1 MYEQHFGLTGLPFC
15 LNPAEWQFF
24 ESVSSAEVI
33 PQIQH
38 ALSTA
43 SGVAIVTGP
52 EGVGKTVLLHQ
63 LQALLARQ
71 GQAIVLPGTSLGTV
85 DDLYVGIR
93 RSLRTLD
100 GSQVP
105 GGCNRWEIVEHLR
118 NSSEFWGPV
127 AFLID
132 DAHLLT
138 PGVFTE
144 LQFLLEQRSGPQTLC
159 RLLLAGSL
167 SLEETLAEPA
177 MHGFAQRIRAFSF
190 LTPLRLAES
199 VEYLRSR
206 MTHAGGELAKCFA
219 SDAVELIVEAA
230 DGSPRCLNLLADES
244 MMLTYQQDED
254 QVTRATVVTA
264 LDHLK
269 HLPHAWNVSVAPE
282 TDSSLN
288 DSVERTNTW
297 ESSSDGVIEIGAPSS
312 TPNTQHHFVADESES
327 VVESGAPITDLPEE
341 VEADDDFPTLEELQQ
356 ESVGSED
363 VDETADPLSFDDAD
377 ADFTGK
383 TFEDGFRLAE
393 LKSVGTPTVEI
404 DEDLDRRL
412 LEAATNVATPPAK
425 DNNDAD
431 EFACDALDGILPAY
445 RRWIPAGTWVSQ
457 AMLQDEL
464 IRNWMPAERSSRPD
478 ESEVAEFPDSGGID
492 VYEVNIPAAEE
503 PSPVWP
509 PLTRD
514 LGPGNPIPVSELD
527 ACTPPQETALD
538 EAIGCD
544 EIAASTPPTEL
555 PLELSRAEYDNDRRR
570 WSDGQLLSSTA
581 PHDNDDEHA
590 SADEDNEPSE
600 DEVWL
605 KIAELEDQSDD
616 SEASDESTPKS
627 DSKQLFTLPI
637 ALDDVTGECAPL
649 ADSVREIQRDLEDF
663 QGADRGASLQ
673 TPIPGPL
680 PRSPQSDSHRPPV
693 TGTIVQSSSTAASD
707 TETQL
712 NPPQWISRTRQV
724 VSVGNPAAQ
733 LRPAAGAESYQL
745 TDDAPSTGPA
755 LSIPDWTAPAQ
766 EDALADETS
775 QETPAADESPGFR
788 NLFTRLRRNR
798 T

>member
-71 GQAIVLPGTSLGTV
+71 GQAIVIPGTSLGTV

-138 PGVFTE
+138 PVVFTE

-177 MHGFAQRIRAFSF
+177 LHGFAQRIRAFAF

-206 MTHAGGELAKCFA
+206 VKHAGGELAKCFA

-244 MMLTYQQDED
+244 MMLTYQQDEA
-254 QVTRATVVTA
+254 QVTRATVVAA

-282 TDSSLN
+282 ADTSLN
-288 DSVERTNTW
+288 DSLETTSTW

-312 TPNTQHHFVADESES
+312 APNTQQPAVAAESEN
-327 VVESGAPITDLPEE
+327 VVEFGAPVVDLPAE

-363 VDETADPLSFDDAD
+363 VAEIADEMSFDDAD
-377 ADFTGK
+377 ADFTGR

-393 LKSVGTPTVEI
+393 LESVGTPTVEI
-404 DEDLDRRL
+404 DNDLDRRL
-412 LEAATNVATPPAK
+412 LEAATNMATPPAF
-425 DNNDAD
+425 DDNDAD
-431 EFACDALDGILPAY
+431 ECASDALDAILPAY
-445 RRWIPAGTWVSQ
+445 RRWIPAGTWVNQ

-464 IRNWMPAERSSRPD
+464 IRNWMPAEHSSRPG
-478 ESEVAEFPDSGGID
+478 ESDVAEFPDSEGIG

-509 PLTRD
+509 PVTGD
-514 LGPGNPIPVSELD
+514 LGPSNPIPVSELNVNS
-527 ACTPPQETALD
+527 PPLETASD
-538 EAIGCD
+538 ETIGCE
-544 EIAASTPPTEL
+544 EIAASTPSTVV
-555 PLELSRAEYDNDRRR
+555 PLESSGAEDDNDHRL
-570 WSDGQLLSSTA
+570 WSDGQLLNSAT
-581 PHDNDDEHA
+581 PQDTHDEHA

-616 SEASDESTPKS
+616 VEASDEPAPQS

-637 ALDDVTGECAPL
+637 ALDEVTGECAPL

-663 QGADRGASLQ
+663 QGAERGASLQ
-673 TPIPGPL
+673 TPLPGPL
-680 PRSPQSDSHRPPV
+680 PRSPQSDSNQSPIAEMSV
-693 TGTIVQSSSTAASD
+693 ESSSTAASE

-724 VSVGNPAAQ
+724 VSVANPPAQ

-745 TDDAPSTGPA
+745 TDEPTSTGPA
-755 LSIPDWTAPAQ
+755 LSVPDWTAPAH
-766 EDALADETS
+766 EEALTDETS
-775 QETPAADESPGFR
+775 QETPAANESLGFR

-798 T
+798 A